1 MDFVFGL
8 VISLADW
15 SRASP
20 LVPVLEH
27 HWILQFQTE
36 FHHRSLRHISHIM
49 YKEALYGRH
58 PHTLE

>member
-49 YKEALYGRH
+49 YKEAL
-58 PHTLE
+58 